1 MPHNIELLILLMV
14 IIILTTISLITLVEL
29 KYHLDLNDTI
39 QKMNKYCLYNTN
51 IIDIHSVEIKRTF
64 MWNISNYLFD
74 FEQIKQNFKHIGGL
88 DKYKDKYTDIDNL
101 NRDLS
106 IIDGKFNIMK
116 VYNTYLHYGLP
127 LFIFIW
133 IYFIIHIIY
142 IKNFTG
148 SDLNKYIYIFNSSL
162 FIFIYVAIYTI
173 FFSVI
178 LKKITEIY
186 ADTYAYEY
194 IMLMKELDIII
205 KEDDSENNDEIINIL
220 KSDNTSITGIEDV
233 VLTEEIVDKLI
244 DAKKNY
250 QETGR
255 AIVNSNNYKITLE
268 NIEKI
273 YAYNSKKTID
283 KVFDEINDVIRFMY
297 VYIVLLLVPIII
309 LSQVLKEDY
318 IYYIFGF
325 TTIFVFSV
333 TVHNINNI
341 LQ

>member
-29 KYHLDLNDTI
+29 KYHLDLNETI

-51 IIDIHSVEIKRTF
+51 IVDIHSGEIKRTF

-88 DKYKDKYTDIDNL
+88 DNYKDKYTDIDNL

-106 IIDGKFNIMK
+106 IVDGKFNIMK

-127 LFIFIW
+127 LFIIIW

-142 IKNFTG
+142 IKYFTG
-148 SDLNKYIYIFNSSL
+148 NDFNKYIYIFNSSL

-173 FFSVI
+173 FFSII

-186 ADTYAYEY
+186 ADTNCYEY

-205 KEDDSENNDEIINIL
+205 KEDNSENDEIVNIL

-233 VLTEEIVDKLI
+233 VLTEDIVNKLI
-244 DAKKNY
+244 DYKNKY
-250 QETGR
+250 QQSGMV
-255 AIVNSNNYKITLE
+255 IVNSNNYKLTLE
-268 NIEKI
+268 NIDKI
-273 YAYNSKKTID
+273 YSYNSKKTID

-325 TTIFVFSV
+325 ITIFVSSV
-333 TVHNINNI
+333 TVYNINNI

>member
-106 IIDGKFNIMK
+106 IVDGKFNIMK

-133 IYFIIHIIY
+133 IYFIIHITY
-142 IKNFTG
+142 IKYFTG

-173 FFSVI
+173 FFSII

-205 KEDDSENNDEIINIL
+205 KEDNSENNGTIINIL

-255 AIVNSNNYKITLE
+255 VIVNSNNYKLTLE

-283 KVFDEINDVIRFMY
+283 KVFDEINDVTRFMY

>member
-29 KYHLDLNDTI
+29 KYHLDLSETI

-64 MWNISNYLFD
+64 MWNISNYIFD

-106 IIDGKFNIMK
+106 IVDGKFNIMK

-133 IYFIIHIIY
+133 IYFIIHITY
-142 IKNFTG
+142 IKYFTG

-173 FFSVI
+173 FFSII

-205 KEDDSENNDEIINIL
+205 KEDKSENNDEIINIL

-244 DAKKNY
+244 DEKKNY

-255 AIVNSNNYKITLE
+255 VIVNSNNYKLTLE

-283 KVFDEINDVIRFMY
+283 KVFDEINDVTRFMY

-325 TTIFVFSV
+325 TTIFVFSI

>member
-29 KYHLDLNDTI
+29 KYHLDLNETI

-51 IIDIHSVEIKRTF
+51 IVDIHSGEIKRTF

-88 DKYKDKYTDIDNL
+88 DNYKDKYTDIDNL

-106 IIDGKFNIMK
+106 IVDGKFNIMK

-127 LFIFIW
+127 LFIIIW

-142 IKNFTG
+142 IKYFTG
-148 SDLNKYIYIFNSSL
+148 NDFNKYIYIFNSSL

-173 FFSVI
+173 FFSII

-186 ADTYAYEY
+186 ADTHCYEY

-205 KEDDSENNDEIINIL
+205 KEDNSENDEIVNIL

-233 VLTEEIVDKLI
+233 VLTEDIVNKLI
-244 DAKKNY
+244 DYKNKY
-250 QETGR
+250 QQSGMV
-255 AIVNSNNYKITLE
+255 IVNSNNYKLTLE
-268 NIEKI
+268 NIDKI
-273 YAYNSKKTID
+273 YSYNSKKTID

-325 TTIFVFSV
+325 ITIFVSSV
-333 TVHNINNI
+333 TVYNINNI

>member
-74 FEQIKQNFKHIGGL
+74 FEQIKQNFKHIGNL

-106 IIDGKFNIMK
+106 IVDGKFNIMK

-133 IYFIIHIIY
+133 IYFIIHITY
-142 IKNFTG
+142 IKYFTG

-173 FFSVI
+173 FFSII

-205 KEDDSENNDEIINIL
+205 KEDNSENNGTIINIL

-255 AIVNSNNYKITLE
+255 VIVNSNNYKLTLE

-283 KVFDEINDVIRFMY
+283 KVFDEINDVTRFMY